1 MTDFVISRVVI
12 ACDSVSES
20 ASSIEAAAKFAAWW
34 NVALRA
40 VFVQDEALLHLAALP
55 FARHVSL
62 GGAASEAFNEDMI
75 LHQFEAHAARL
86 RAALEAAAHAHQIG
100 WSFEVVRGQP
110 SFTTLS
116 VGDQDLLVI
125 EAASRPFAGEFRLD
139 SRLMASALA
148 AHRPILLVRN
158 AGQRKDGVV
167 ALVQKSGPSADR
179 TIATALRLAQAGER
193 RLVVLLAAEDV
204 DAAKILQ
211 AIRAVSEKV
220 ASRSRVER
228 LSPGG
233 AILEQAAVEGSLL
246 VVDADP
252 SVNDVTA
259 LKGLLARTRADILFM
274 R

>member
-12 ACDSVSES
+12 ACDAVGENV
-20 ASSIEAAAKFAAWW
+20 SSIEAAASFAAWW
-34 NVALRA
+34 NVALRG

-62 GGAASEAFNEDMI
+62 GGAVSEEFDEDTI

-86 RAALEAAAHAHQIG
+86 RTALEAAAHAHRIG

-139 SRLMASALA
+139 SRLLASALA

-167 ALVQKSGPSADR
+167 ALVQKSGASAER
-179 TIATALRLAQAGER
+179 TIAAALRLAQAGER
-193 RLVVLLAAEDV
+193 RLTVLLAAEDV
-204 DAAKILQ
+204 DAAKTLER
-211 AIRAVSEKV
+211 IRAVSGKV
-220 ASRSRVER
+220 ASRSRIER
-228 LSPGG
+228 LSPGD
-233 AILEQAAVEGSLL
+233 AVLERVAGEGGLL

-252 SVNDVTA
+252 AVNDVAA
-259 LKGLLARTRADILFM
+259 LKDLLARTRADILFM